1 MGCMNRPIAPC
12 QVRAGAGALLLF
24 FSAIVA
30 AAPAAP
36 SELAALYRS
45 RVDRVLE
52 VPADEARLYQRLADG
67 ALMSAQAEVSH
78 AQYLLVVDR
87 DPWVQAA
94 LLFWRSGGGEYRFI
108 GASPVSTGRPGEFD
122 HFETPTGVFDHL
134 PSNPDFRA
142 EGTFNSNGIRGYGE
156 KDMRVYDFGWQL
168 ATKGWG
174 DGAPME
180 MRLQM
185 HATDPDLLERR
196 LGSAQ
201 SKGCVRIP
209 ATLNTLL
216 DRYGIL
222 DAEYER
228 LAVGGR
234 TLWVLKEDRET
245 VSDPGRY
252 LVIVDSRRSARPE
265 WSPAPYIP
273 RVRRP
278 SPKSR

>member
-1 MGCMNRPIAPC
+1 MNRPIAPC
-12 QVRAGAGALLLF
+12 QVRAGAVALLLF
-24 FSAIVA
+24 FSAAVV
-30 AAPAAP
+30 AAPAVP

-45 RVDRVLE
+45 RVDKVLD
-52 VPADEARLYQRLADG
+52 VPADEVPRYQRLADG
-67 ALMSAQAEVSH
+67 ALMGAHAEVSH

-87 DPWVQAA
+87 DPRVQAA
-94 LLFWRSGGGEYRFI
+94 LLFWRSAVGEYRFI

-122 HFETPTGVFDHL
+122 HFETPAGVFDHS

-156 KDMRVYDFGWQL
+156 RDMRVYDFGWQL
-168 ATKGWG
+168 APKGWG
-174 DGAPME
+174 DGAVME

-185 HATDPDLLERR
+185 HATDAELLERR

-216 DRYGIL
+216 DRYGVL

-228 LAVGGR
+228 LAGGGQKF
-234 TLWVLKEDRET
+234 WVLREDRET

-252 LVIVDSRRSARPE
+252 LVIVDSARSDRPE
-265 WSPAPYIP
+265 WSSAPYIP
-273 RVRRP
+273 HVPRP
-278 SPKSR
+278 SSTKR